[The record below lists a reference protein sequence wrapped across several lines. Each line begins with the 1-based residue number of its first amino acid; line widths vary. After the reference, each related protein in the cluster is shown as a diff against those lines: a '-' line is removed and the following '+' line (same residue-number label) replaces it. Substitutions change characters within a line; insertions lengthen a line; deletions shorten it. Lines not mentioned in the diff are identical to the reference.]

1 MSSMHI
7 IHQGEDS
14 YKRTDDFLKKEK
26 EIRQQIDL
34 EYKILIGTE
43 KNILRRI
50 KLWIRKQTLL
60 HKTLSK
66 LNSKDVLFL
75 VQTSK

>member
-14 YKRTDDFLKKEK
+14 YKRTGNFLKKEK

-50 KLWIRKQTLL
+50 KLWLRKQTELRKAL
-60 HKTLSK
+60 NK

-75 VQTSK
+75 V

>member
-75 VQTSK
+75 VQTSN

>member
-43 KNILRRI
+43 KNILRRNDG
-50 KLWIRKQTLL
+50 RKF
-60 HKTLSK
+60 K
-66 LNSKDVLFL
+66 FL
-75 VQTSK
+75 